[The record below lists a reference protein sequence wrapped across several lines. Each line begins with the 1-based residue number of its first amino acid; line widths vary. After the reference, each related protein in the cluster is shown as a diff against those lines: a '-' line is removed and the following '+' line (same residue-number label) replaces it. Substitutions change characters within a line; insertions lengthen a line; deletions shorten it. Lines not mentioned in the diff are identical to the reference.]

1 MKNEKDTK
9 KKNDNFLKEN
19 GFLIALYSLVGILV
33 VVALSLTFFMPNAS
47 NTGVTNDN
55 LLSLEDSA
63 NVSNNLAKS
72 YKTQA
77 EVVTNED
84 KVSEIG
90 NALEEQKNTEP
101 PENKENGI
109 TKSEEN
115 KENTT
120 DKKDTNNGTDTEQ
133 KDKTSS
139 SVTEVPVIV
148 FEDDQVL
155 KTAQPTGLFTQKAV
169 IKDSKD
175 SDDDSDSDSD
185 DDDSE
190 EKQTT
195 SMMKMIWPTKGEV
208 VSVYSPT
215 NLVYDPTLEQYRTN
229 DSIDISAMKGQD
241 VFAAYDGVV
250 KTVSSSFEDGNY
262 VVIDHGDGIVT
273 TYSQLDDSMKVAV
286 GDKISKG
293 QQIGVIAEPTNNSV
307 LLGTHLDFKV
317 TKNDVALD
325 PLSVLE

>member
-101 PENKENGI
+101 PENK
-109 TKSEEN
+109 K
-115 KENTT
+115 NTT
-120 DKKDTNNGTDTEQ
+120 DKQDTNNGTDTEE
-133 KDKTSS
+133 KDKTTSA
-139 SVTEVPVIV
+139 VTEVPVIV

-155 KTAQPTGLFTQKAV
+155 NNAQPTGLFTQKAV
-169 IKDSKD
+169 IKNSKD
-175 SDDDSDSDSD
+175 SDDDSDSYDE
-185 DDDSE
+185 DSE

-229 DSIDISAMKGQD
+229 DSIDISAVKGQD

-250 KTVSSSFEDGNY
+250 QTVSSSFADGNY
-262 VVIDHGDGIVT
+262 VVIDHGDGLVT

-286 GDKISKG
+286 GDKIAKG

-317 TKNDVALD
+317 TKNDVSLD